1 MALLQ
6 SVWVKIVDDGLETP
20 RLQGFSGFV
29 SVQEFGWILGGMTPV
44 SDGIE
49 ERPLMALIIR
59 GLMHPRRTV
68 DLVIPCRVASPQS
81 PTPFHQA
88 ASD

>member
-1 MALLQ
+1 M
-6 SVWVKIVDDGLETP
+6 
-20 RLQGFSGFV
+20 
-29 SVQEFGWILGGMTPV
+29 QEFGWILGGMTPV

-49 ERPLMALIIR
+49 ERPPMAPTIR
-59 GLMHPRRTV
+59 GLMHSRRTL

-88 ASD
+88 VSG